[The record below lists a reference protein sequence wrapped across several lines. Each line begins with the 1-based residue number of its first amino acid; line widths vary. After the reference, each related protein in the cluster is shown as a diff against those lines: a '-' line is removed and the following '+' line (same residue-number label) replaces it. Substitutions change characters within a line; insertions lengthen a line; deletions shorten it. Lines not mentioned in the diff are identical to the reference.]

1 MRKTSTIEGDLAEI
15 HIVDDDTVFGDT
27 TQETAVYPSL
37 AKFLKEEVLARLVKE
52 NDITH
57 TPLAK
62 EERVEAHL
70 AAGEYLEAIAIVG
83 RYRQQGAEKAAL
95 PYPMVGIVAFQSDRV
110 VDKMKIAAAVLR
122 AGEIERDIAYHINK
136 VARRSEIHGVGIGRD
151 GRGGRL
157 EELPG
162 YGDALFD
169 TRFADALAF
178 GFLVVGKI
186 VMELHAV
193 RLTAKPREQAL
204 LLPLGLPHSH
214 ESAHLVDGGHLANN
228 DQKLL
233 INLAAGEY
241 LEAIAI
247 VGRYRQ
253 QGAEKAALPY
263 PMVGKSAMSPLI

>member
-1 MRKTSTIEGDLAEI
+1 MRKASTVEGDLAEI

-27 TQETAVYPSL
+27 TQETAVYPCL

-70 AAGEYLEAIAIVG
+70 AAGENLEAIAIVG

-95 PYPMVGIVAFQSDRV
+95 PYPMVGKEGVVGGKTVEDELHVGSCLVVAFQSDRV

-151 GRGGRL
+151 GRGGRM

-193 RLTAKPREQAL
+193 RLTAKP
-204 LLPLGLPHSH
+204 
-214 ESAHLVDGGHLANN
+214 
-228 DQKLL
+228 
-233 INLAAGEY
+233 
-241 LEAIAI
+241 
-247 VGRYRQ
+247 
-253 QGAEKAALPY
+253 
-263 PMVGKSAMSPLI
+263 